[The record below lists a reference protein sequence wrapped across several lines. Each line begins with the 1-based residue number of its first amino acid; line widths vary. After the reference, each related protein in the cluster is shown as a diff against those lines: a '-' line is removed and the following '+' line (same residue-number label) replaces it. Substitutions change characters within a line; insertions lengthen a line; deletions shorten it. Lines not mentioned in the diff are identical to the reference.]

1 MIYFYD
7 AKINKIN
14 PIFHAVL
21 SFETAQKWIY
31 IMSTGFSRRL
41 ITCILMRCKHVRKK
55 GGIKKSS

>member
-41 ITCILMRCKHVRKK
+41 
-55 GGIKKSS
+55 